1 MGLVAWGQGWAIK
14 DRFGDVMDTVKYR
27 GGRQIT
33 AMLTLRSSNE
43 CPGGQCSEFCSSSQN
58 RGQTRTQTDPERY
71 RQTERPSDMSAA
83 WSMDTQAGAVL
94 LHDASRQYRP

>member
-1 MGLVAWGQGWAIK
+1 MGLVAWGQGWAIE

-43 CPGGQCSEFCSSSQN
+43 CPGGQCSEFCSSSAESWTN
-58 RGQTRTQTDPERY
+58 THADGPREIQTD
-71 RQTERPSDMSAA
+71 RPSDMSAA
-83 WSMDTQAGAVL
+83 WSMDTEAGAVL